1 VNPVTTSGEW
11 REERFYVL
19 RSLDTLQQEQ
29 RRQSEQAAML
39 RETAMAKAQQ
49 DIKAAHDKIRSLE
62 NGASVLRTKN
72 WIMTALLST
81 LVVLLI
87 ELIKW
92 RMHP

>member
-1 VNPVTTSGEW
+1 MNPVTTSGEW

-19 RSLDTLQQEQ
+19 RSLDTLQQEL

-49 DIKAAHDKIRSLE
+49 DIRAAHDKIRSLE
-62 NGASVLRTKN
+62 SGRNVLRLKN

-81 LVVLLI
+81 FIVLIFELV
-87 ELIKW
+87 KW
-92 RMHP
+92 KMHP